1 MDTSYSSGEDYVI
14 QNLEIC
20 NCPKLRM
27 KPLPPRAIRLKISNN
42 DNVLSSWA
50 ECTVSHTNA
59 SFSSSPV
66 TTILKVEYCKVP
78 RREWRLL
85 QHLPGLTHLWIS
97 VCGDLTISPE
107 ILAHLS
113 SLESLIIEAKD
124 QEELPKWLGELVS
137 LRELDI
143 IGYTGIKEL
152 RQNMR
157 QLTKLQALSLSR
169 CRSITSLPHWL
180 GELTSLKELDI
191 CECNGIRSLP
201 EGIQQLA
208 NLRELKVIGCPE
220 LTQWC
225 ESTDNEKKLAH
236 IKQKEIRSDLR
247 A

>member
-1 MDTSYSSGEDYVI
+1 
-14 QNLEIC
+14 
-20 NCPKLRM
+20 M

-225 ESTDNEKKLAH
+225 ESTDNEMKLAH